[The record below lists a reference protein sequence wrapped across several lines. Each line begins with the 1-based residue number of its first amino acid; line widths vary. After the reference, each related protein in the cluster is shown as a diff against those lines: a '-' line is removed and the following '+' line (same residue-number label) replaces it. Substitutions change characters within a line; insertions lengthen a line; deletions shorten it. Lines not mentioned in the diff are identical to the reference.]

1 MNIHELNRQKA
12 ERKAAAEKLINAA
25 MQSGH
30 DLAGTE
36 LAEYEGHVAR
46 VREIESLVQRHN
58 DLSGIEVAAAEPTAV
73 INAEGVAVDDRR
85 ATAEYKKA
93 FWATMRNGRENVS
106 REILATLSV
115 SADGNIVPVEYD
127 RSLVEKLQNE
137 NVMRQL
143 ATIITTQNDRK
154 IAVENAVASAD
165 WAAESAVAHND
176 DSSDEPTFSQVTL
189 SAYKLSRIQKIS
201 EELLMD
207 ALFDLPSYLAKKFA
221 QSFGIAEESAFVN
234 GNGSGKP
241 TGVVGS
247 STASVL
253 AASATDIT
261 ADEVI
266 TLFHGLKRAYRA
278 NASFLMN
285 DSTALLLRLKKETT
299 GQYIWQPGLVAG
311 RPDTL
316 LGKPVYISDAMPTA
330 AINAK
335 TVLFGD
341 FSYYTIAER
350 APRTLVRLNEL
361 YAANGQVGFRSVERL
376 DGKLTLAES
385 VVRITQAA
393 A

>member
-30 DLAGTE
+30 DLQGAELTE
-36 LAEYEGHVAR
+36 YDGHIAR

-58 DLSGIEVAAAEPTAV
+58 DLSGMEVVAAEPTAV
-73 INAEGVAVDDRR
+73 INAEGVQVDDRR
-85 ATAEYKKA
+85 ATAEYKKS
-93 FWATMRNGRENVS
+93 FWAAMRQGPNVS

-127 RSLVEKLQNE
+127 KVLVQKLVNQ

-143 ATIITTQNDRK
+143 STVIQTSNDRK
-154 IAVENAVASAD
+154 IAIENAVGSAD

-176 DSSDEPTFSQVTL
+176 DSSDDPTFSQITI

-201 EELLMD
+201 EELLQD
-207 ALFDLPSYLAKKFA
+207 SLFDLPSYLANKFG
-221 QSFGIAEESAFVN
+221 QSFGIAEEAAFVN
-234 GNGSGKP
+234 GNGTGKP

-247 STASVL
+247 STAGVT
-253 AASATDIT
+253 AASATDIDP
-261 ADEVI
+261 DELF
-266 TLFHGLKRAYRA
+266 TLFHSLKRAYRS

-285 DSTALLLRLKKETT
+285 DSTALLIRKKKDTT
-299 GQYIWQPGLVAG
+299 GRYVWEPGLQPGM
-311 RPDTL
+311 PDML
-316 LGKPVYISDAMPTA
+316 LGKPVYISDAMPTVA
-330 AINAK
+330 TTAK
-335 TVLFGD
+335 SVLFGD

-350 APRTLVRLNEL
+350 SLRTLVRLNEL

-376 DGKLTLAES
+376 DGKLTLAEA
-385 VVRITQAA
+385 VVRLTQA
-393 A
+393 

>member
-36 LAEYEGHVAR
+36 LTEYEGHVTR

-58 DLSGIEVAAAEPTAV
+58 DLSGMEVVAAAPTAV
-73 INAEGVAVDDRR
+73 INAEGVQVNDPR

-127 RSLVEKLQNE
+127 RTLVEKLQNE

-189 SAYKLSRIQKIS
+189 SAYKLTRIQKIS

-207 ALFDLPSYLAKKFA
+207 ALFDLPGYLAKKFA
-221 QSFGIAEESAFVN
+221 QSFGIAEEAAFVN
-234 GNGSGKP
+234 GNGTGKP

-247 STASVL
+247 STAGIT
-253 AASATDIT
+253 AASATDVA
-261 ADEVI
+261 ADEVVE
-266 TLFHGLKRAYRA
+266 LFHTLKRAYRT

-299 GQYIWQPGLVAG
+299 GQYIWQPGLQAG
-311 RPDTL
+311 QPDRL
-316 LGKPVYISDAMPTA
+316 LSKPVFISDAMPTA

-335 TVLFGD
+335 TILFGD

-385 VVRITQAA
+385 IVRLTQAA
-393 A
+393 S